1 MPSSSIATSFRTEK
15 ETIDRLDALA
25 SSLGRSRNWLVN
37 EAVSDYLAYNEWFV
51 EKVREGMDAATRG
64 DFASDEEIDAV
75 FRTYGARGCRAGRAQ
90 PQKICGTFL
99 NTLLKRMP
107 SSQKCGTGYRCRCRY
122 ARSLSASWKAWTRSW
137 VKRTSAWQ
145 STVPP
150 RLLGGAP
157 RSRNPAGSA
166 QKTAWAAADDWQA
179 LNLSSEAWK
188 PVIQRC
194 RGWQK
199 HAGRAVGDWGER
211 AGLNCTRRGCL
222 RGAESEA
229 QGEAPCGEA
238 AEATA
243 ARREGKAP
251 SCGLAGPAQRRLE
264 VRSWRSWQGL
274 PDLLPEEAVSV
285 RRKERRR
292 FRRTCQAFSCR
303 AWTAS
308 AGARAMAWRWDA
320 IAKAI
325 SQGSAM
331 ALFLSGAARIRSP
344 SRARPG
350 TAARYIHPC
359 SPGRRLG
366 RTVPW
371 PCAGPAGR
379 PCPFR
384 TSRPD

>member
-1 MPSSSIATSFRTEK
+1 MPS
-15 ETIDRLDALA
+15 
-25 SSLGRSRNWLVN
+25 N
-37 EAVSDYLAYNEWFV
+37 
-51 EKVREGMDAATRG
+51 
-64 DFASDEEIDAV
+64 
-75 FRTYGARGCRAGRAQ
+75 
-90 PQKICGTFL
+90 
-99 NTLLKRMP
+99 
-107 SSQKCGTGYRCRCRY
+107 QKCGTGYRCRCRY

-166 QKTAWAAADDWQA
+166 QKTALAAADDWQA

-274 PDLLPEEAVSV
+274 PDLLPEAAVSIPAEGV
-285 RRKERRR
+285 PSFPAHLSGLFLPCIDGLSR
-292 FRRTCQAFSCR
+292 
-303 AWTAS
+303 
-308 AGARAMAWRWDA
+308 GARH
-320 IAKAI
+320 
-325 SQGSAM
+325 GM
-331 ALFLSGAARIRSP
+331 ALGCNCEGDLARVSH
-344 SRARPG
+344 G
-350 TAARYIHPC
+350 V
-359 SPGRRLG
+359 L
-366 RTVPW
+366 
-371 PCAGPAGR
+371 
-379 PCPFR
+379 PFR
-384 TSRPD
+384 CRL